1 MVLTYPIYSG
11 SNNINE
17 YFLQNNIST
26 IDIKYPKTA
35 IAKIKKLI
43 ADNSYEKS
51 LDQLLQMRDLVM
63 DEYNMFNLIHK
74 ITKKDQES
82 GLNIDKKQLIKI
94 RKEKFFIL
102 QTSSSV
108 TKSRKNLIQR
118 IKNSLNKKVRKI
130 KNYFI
135 DYLLL
140 IKFKVG

>member
-1 MVLTYPIYSG
+1 MSSLGTTVSLQTNTKYNSNTQTQQMQWWWFVVPIG
-11 SNNINE
+11 VI
-17 YFLQNNIST
+17 
-26 IDIKYPKTA
+26 
-35 IAKIKKLI
+35 
-43 ADNSYEKS
+43 
-51 LDQLLQMRDLVM
+51 LLCF
-63 DEYNMFNLIHK
+63 FNLIHK